1 MIITLSSYKRN
12 VVTKIKTDKH
22 YQFSLEECIKEGVTP
37 TIISKVYSL
46 METYEYSFGGSSDG
60 DIVKKSLAFFDKDN
74 LIYSVNVVIP
84 PDDQGYILGGY
95 LKDPHLSSILS
106 GRIKE

>member
-1 MIITLSSYKRN
+1 MIITLSSYEKDGPIK
-12 VVTKIKTDKH
+12 VKIDKH
-22 YQFSLEECIKEGVTP
+22 HQFSLEECIKEGLYPAITGE
-37 TIISKVYSL
+37 ICSL

-74 LIYSVNVVIP
+74 LIYTVNVEIP
-84 PDDQGYILGGY
+84 PDDHGYILSGRF
-95 LKDPHLSSILS
+95 KDPYLSSILS